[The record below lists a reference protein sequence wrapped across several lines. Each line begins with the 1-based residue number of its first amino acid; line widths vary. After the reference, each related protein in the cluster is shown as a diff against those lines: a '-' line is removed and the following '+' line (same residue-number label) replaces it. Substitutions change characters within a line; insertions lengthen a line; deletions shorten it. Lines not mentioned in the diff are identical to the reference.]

1 MPLTPNSHRS
11 DVIGRNVVA
20 TTQPLASQAGL
31 SMYAKGGNAID
42 AAIATAITL
51 TVVEPTMNGIGSDAF
66 CIVWDG
72 STLHGLS
79 ASGRYPKAWET
90 KQFQHLAQMPQQGW
104 ESVTVPGAVSAWV
117 DLSKKFGKLPFEM
130 LFEPA
135 IQYARHGFLVSP
147 IIADQWATQIE
158 RYHTFDEFDK
168 IFSVNG
174 KAPSVGQRFYLAD
187 HADSLEDIA
196 LTKGES
202 FYRGK
207 LADLMVTDSNAHGG
221 KLSHADLSEHTNR
234 WTPPISA
241 NYRDAQLHE
250 IPPSSQ
256 GIATLIASL
265 ILDLKEDEI
274 QYAPSHLK
282 THFEIEAMK
291 LALNEVYAEVADPKH
306 MRKSTDDLLDPT
318 FIKKA
323 SNSISSTNTL
333 SPNIRPP
340 QHSETVYLTTADESG
355 MMVSFIQSNYMGFGS
370 GVVVPGTGISLQNR
384 AAGFVTNPDHP
395 NCVDGGKL
403 PFHTIIPGFITRDS
417 NAIAS
422 FGVMGGDM
430 QAQGH
435 LQILRALVRD
445 HNSPQEAI
453 NSPRWKLQK
462 DGALLLE
469 STFGIQTASELASLG
484 HNVVS
489 TPYGAYEFGA
499 AQIIARLADDAYM
512 AGSEPRRDGQAV
524 AT

>member
-1 MPLTPNSHRS
+1 MPNSHRS
-11 DVIGRNVVA
+11 DVFGRNVVA

-31 SMYAKGGNAID
+31 LMYAKGGNAID

-90 KQFQHLAQMPQQGW
+90 KHFQHVTQMPHQGW

-135 IQYARHGFLVSP
+135 IHYARHGFFVSP

-158 RYHTFDEFDK
+158 RYHSFDEFKK

-174 KAPSVGQRFYLAD
+174 EAPNVGQRFYLAD

-207 LADLMVTDSNAHGG
+207 LADLMITDSHHHGG
-221 KLSHADLSEHTNR
+221 KLSHSDLANHTNR
-234 WTPPISA
+234 WTLLISA
-241 NYRDAQLHE
+241 NYRDTQLHE
-250 IPPSSQ
+250 IPPSGQ
-256 GIATLIASL
+256 GIAALIASL

-274 QYAPSHLK
+274 QSAPNHLK

-306 MRKSTDDLLDPT
+306 MRKSADDLLDPT

-323 SNSISSTNTL
+323 SNSIRSTETL
-333 SPNIRPP
+333 PPKSRPP
-340 QHSETVYLTTADESG
+340 QQSETVYLATADESG

-395 NCVDGGKL
+395 NCVDGGKY
-403 PFHTIIPGFITRDS
+403 PFHTIIPGFITRDK
-417 NAIAS
+417 NAFAS

-445 HNSPQEAI
+445 KNSPQEAI

-469 STFGIQTASELASLG
+469 STCGIKTASELASLG

-489 TPYGAYEFGA
+489 APYGAYEFGA
-499 AQIIARLADDAYM
+499 AQIIARLPDDGYT